1 MFRRMF
7 IGRNGP
13 DQLSLALTILACVIS
28 LISNSFKSVFLY
40 YIFFGLSLLLFA
52 CAVFRMFSRNI
63 DRRRK
68 ENSAFMNLVN
78 SIKMWYYNS
87 KASRQQRKYYKV
99 FRCPKCGQKLRV
111 PKGKGKVSIKCSK
124 CGNRIIKKT

>member
-13 DQLSLALTILACVIS
+13 DQLSLGLTILALVLSLFRVDILFYIS
-28 LISNSFKSVFLY
+28 L
-40 YIFFGLSLLLFA
+40 
-52 CAVFRMFSRNI
+52 AVFALAILRMFSKNI

-68 ENSAFMNLVN
+68 ENLMFVKLVN
-78 SIKMWYYNS
+78 KPRMWYYNI
-87 KASRQQRKYYKV
+87 KAWAQQRKEYRI

-124 CGNRIIKKT
+124 CGNRMTKNT